1 MKELAASIIS
11 VLIISSI
18 IIQGCMGEIEDVTRS
33 IRDTYS
39 KLVKAEERGA
49 DVRDAAMKL
58 EKALELV
65 KEAEE
70 HPEKRDALLSEA
82 RKLVEEVESSI
93 PILIENGER
102 RIFWRN
108 LTIAFA
114 VVMIA
119 LSALLTYYYGPR
131 IFWTLWLRIR
141 SHWIMEII
149 EREKESDRRRS

>member
-11 VLIISSI
+11 ALIISSI

-70 HPEKRDALLSEA
+70 HPEKRNALLSEA

>member
-11 VLIISSI
+11 ALIISSI